1 MSNETTR
8 DALITIAN
16 NNNGDP
22 LGFLESFSPIHRDW
36 HGIERTYGFL
46 LFHHRVVRYFKAIVN
61 SQIDPPVVA
70 FTDAEFA
77 NMNINVFGGGPQNIT
92 SLNDLEAFSTDI
104 EGWHNGAHARI
115 QVATGVPMMNAAE
128 NIFYRV
134 FWQLHFFIDER
145 FIVGLEQ
152 YETAVH
158 ANAFL
163 NVSAIAAH
171 IEVSHHSWVPRI

>member
-1 MSNETTR
+1 MSNENTR

-22 LGFLESFSPIHRDW
+22 LGFLEALSPIHSDW
-36 HGIERTYGFL
+36 HVPPTTYGFL

-61 SQIDPPVVA
+61 PQVNPPVEA
-70 FTDAEFA
+70 FTAAEFEE
-77 NMNINVFGGGPQNIT
+77 MGINPYSGGPDNIA
-92 SLNDLEAFSTDI
+92 SLNALQSLSADI
-104 EGWHNGAHARI
+104 EGWHNGAHAGI

-134 FWQLHFFIDER
+134 FWKLHFFIDDR
-145 FIVGLEQ
+145 FKVGLEQ
-152 YETAVH
+152 YEAEVH
-158 ANAFL
+158 AGAFL

-171 IEVSHHSWVPRI
+171 IEVRHHSWVATV

>member
-16 NNNGDP
+16 NNNGDA
-22 LGFLESFSPIHRDW
+22 LGFLEAFSPLHNGW
-36 HGIERTYGFL
+36 HGNPRTYGFL
-46 LFHHRVVRYFKAIVN
+46 LFHHRVVRYFNAIVN
-61 SQIDPPVVA
+61 SQINPQVIA
-70 FTDAEFA
+70 FTDGDFT
-77 NMNINVFGGGPQNIT
+77 NMNINVFGGTPQNIT
-92 SLNDLEAFSTDI
+92 SLSDLEALSSDI
-104 EGWHNGAHARI
+104 EGWHNGAHAGI
-115 QVATGVPMMNAAE
+115 QVATGVPMMDAAE

-134 FWQLHFFIDER
+134 FWRLHLFIDER
-145 FIVGLEQ
+145 FIDGLQQ
-152 YETAVH
+152 YEAAIH

>member
-1 MSNETTR
+1 MAHESTR

-22 LGFLESFSPIHRDW
+22 LGFLEAFSPVHRGW
-36 HGIERTYGFL
+36 HGPERTYGFL
-46 LFHHRVVRYFKAIVN
+46 LFHHRVVRYFKTIVN
-61 SQIDPPVVA
+61 PEVNPQVA
-70 FTDAEFA
+70 PFTNAEFDG
-77 NMNINVFGGGPQNIT
+77 MGINPFAGGPENIT
-92 SLNDLEAFSTDI
+92 SLNDLQDLSTAI

-134 FWQLHFFIDER
+134 FWRLHFFIDDR
-145 FIVGLEQ
+145 FKVGLEQ
-152 YETAVH
+152 YEAEVH
-158 ANAFL
+158 PGAFL

-171 IEVSHHSWVPRI
+171 IEASHHSWVPTI

>member
-1 MSNETTR
+1 MAHESTR
-8 DALITIAN
+8 DALIAIAN

-22 LGFLESFSPIHRDW
+22 LGFLEAFSPIHRDW
-36 HGIERTYGFL
+36 HGPERTYGFL
-46 LFHHRVVRYFKAIVN
+46 LFHHRVVRYFKAIVLP
-61 SQIDPPVVA
+61 QINPTVVP
-70 FTDAEFA
+70 FTDAEFED
-77 NMNINVFGGGPQNIT
+77 MGINPFGGGPENVA
-92 SLNDLEAFSTDI
+92 SLNDLQAFSTDI

-115 QVATGVPMMNAAE
+115 QVATGVPMMNPSE

-134 FWQLHFFIDER
+134 FWQLHFFIDDR
-145 FIVGLEQ
+145 FKVGLEQ

-158 ANAFL
+158 PGAFL